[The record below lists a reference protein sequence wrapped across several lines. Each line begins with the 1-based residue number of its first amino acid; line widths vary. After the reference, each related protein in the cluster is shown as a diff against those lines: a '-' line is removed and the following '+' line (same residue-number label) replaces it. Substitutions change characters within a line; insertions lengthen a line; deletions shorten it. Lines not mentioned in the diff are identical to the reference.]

1 MSINKDTIKKI
12 SKLARISVTKEET
25 DRLEKDLNSILKFVE
40 QFKELNTDKI
50 APIASV
56 SDQPLTMNK
65 DEIKKINEK
74 EEILK
79 KGNDYD
85 SIGDLLKKFSKENS
99 NPDFDEI
106 TLVKSFLNHSDYY
119 LRESSAYALFFIWN
133 LTH

>member
-12 SKLARISVTKEET
+12 SKLARISVTNEET

-40 QFKELNTDKI
+40 QLKELNIDKI

-65 DEIKKINEK
+65 DEIKKINKK

-79 KGNDYD
+79 NAPEK
-85 SIGDLLKKFSKENS
+85 NS
-99 NPDFDEI
+99 NYYIVPRKFL
-106 TLVKSFLNHSDYY
+106 TVLSFFLPVHRKVLKTQKIHVSNFPY
-119 LRESSAYALFFIWN
+119 LSPNFTR
-133 LTH
+133 

>member
-12 SKLARISVTKEET
+12 SKLARISVTNEET

-40 QFKELNTDKI
+40 QLKELNTDKT

-56 SDQPLTMNK
+56 SDQALTMNK

-79 KGNDYD
+79 NAPEK
-85 SIGDLLKKFSKENS
+85 NS
-99 NPDFDEI
+99 N
-106 TLVKSFLNHSDYY
+106 YY
-119 LRESSAYALFFIWN
+119 IVPKVIE
-133 LTH
+133 

>member
-12 SKLARISVTKEET
+12 SKLARISVTNEET

-40 QFKELNTDKI
+40 QLKKLNTDKI

-56 SDQPLTMNK
+56 FDQRLTMNK

-79 KGNDYD
+79 NAPEKNT
-85 SIGDLLKKFSKENS
+85 N
-99 NPDFDEI
+99 
-106 TLVKSFLNHSDYY
+106 YY
-119 LRESSAYALFFIWN
+119 IVPKVIE
-133 LTH
+133 

>member
-12 SKLARISVTKEET
+12 SKLARISVTNEET

-40 QFKELNTDKI
+40 QLKELNTDKI

-56 SDQPLTMNK
+56 YDQPLTMNK

-79 KGNDYD
+79 NAPEK
-85 SIGDLLKKFSKENS
+85 NS
-99 NPDFDEI
+99 N
-106 TLVKSFLNHSDYY
+106 YY
-119 LRESSAYALFFIWN
+119 IVPKVIE
-133 LTH
+133 